1 MCYTFVVS
9 EEKMKDLKYYFEK
22 GMKNGFALGAFN
34 FNNLESLKGIV
45 DGANKT
51 NSPCIIAV
59 SEGAFE
65 YMGGDYI
72 VGMVTAAKKTSK
84 VPLFLHLDHGK
95 SFEMCKKAIECG
107 FDSVM
112 IDGSSLPF
120 KENISLTKKVCTYAH
135 KKNVYVEGE
144 LGRLQGVEDNVS
156 SDRTIYTNPE
166 EAYEFATKTGVDSL
180 AIAIGT
186 SHGAYKYT
194 GKQTLRIDI
203 LEEVEKL
210 LPNLPIVLHGAST
223 VNPLLVEKINK
234 NGGKIKK
241 AIGIN
246 EDMIREAVKK
256 HNVVKIN
263 SDTDLRLAMTGS
275 IREVFKAKPDEFDPR
290 KYIGIGQKAIA
301 SIVADKCE
309 NLLFS
314 KNRA

>member
-1 MCYTFVVS
+1 
-9 EEKMKDLKYYFEK
+9 MKDLKYYFEK

-45 DGANKT
+45 EGANKT
-51 NSPCIIAV
+51 KSPCIIAV

-65 YMGGDYI
+65 YMGGEYI
-72 VGMVTAAKKTSK
+72 KGMVAMAKKLSK

-95 SFEMCKKAIECG
+95 SFDMCKKAIELG

-112 IDGSSLPF
+112 IDGSALPF
-120 KENISLTKKVCTYAH
+120 NENIRVTKKVCEYAH
-135 KKNVYVEGE
+135 KRKVFVEGE

-156 SDRTIYTNPE
+156 SDRTIYTDPK

-194 GKQTLRIDI
+194 GKQKLRIDI

-223 VNPLLVEKINK
+223 VNPYLIERINK

-241 AIGIN
+241 AVGIN
-246 EDMIREAVKK
+246 EDMIREAVQK

-263 SDTDLRLAMTGS
+263 SDTDLRLAMTGC
-275 IREVFKAKPDEFDPR
+275 IREVFKSKPDEFDPR
-290 KYIGIGQKAIA
+290 KYIGVGQKEIA
-301 SIVADKCE
+301 KVVADKCE

-314 KNRA
+314 KNKA